1 MVEASA
7 IVGSVTEILLVQP
20 LKNIPQSSLATT
32 VKEAEL
38 VDNAASTL
46 SLITLVGGPDQTIE
60 PEQPSKS
67 LDQELTHFQPL

>member
-7 IVGSVTEILLVQP
+7 IVGSVIEILLVQP

-38 VDNAASTL
+38 VDK
-46 SLITLVGGPDQTIE
+46 PH
-60 PEQPSKS
+60 P
-67 LDQELTHFQPL
+67 H